1 MKYNKLLPLLIPVLS
16 FVLLEVFYFKPKF
29 IYAIAVILNLSVIY
43 AIRRFS
49 KAGGIDKRWFNFII
63 FPCSLLLSSIFYTV
77 FLSSKLLIQLIF
89 IADTVLLYVYLKYV
103 YYYLV
108 RPVSYEVFSI
118 ENISSYGNFL
128 FFFLAS
134 AAIFGLQSFLN
145 VKNWLLMIIMLVVIL
160 LAVYQNIWAN
170 KIDLKKSAIYLFV
183 CCLVLIE
190 VFWSISFLPINYNVA
205 GLALAICYYILSGL
219 VKYHL
224 LGILDKNKIKLYLGF
239 GLSGIFIILL
249 TAKWL

>member
-1 MKYNKLLPLLIPVLS
+1 MKYNRLLPLLIPL
-16 FVLLEVFYFKPKF
+16 FTLVLLEVFSFKPKF
-29 IYAIAVILNLSVIY
+29 IYAIVVILNLSIIY

-49 KAGGIDKRWFNFII
+49 KAGGIDKKWFNFII
-63 FPCSLLLSSIFYTV
+63 FPCLLFLSSIFYAI

-128 FFFLAS
+128 SFFLAS
-134 AAIFGLQSFLN
+134 SAIFGLQSFLN
-145 VKNWLLMIIMLVVIL
+145 IKIWLLMIIILVVIL
-160 LAVYQNIWAN
+160 LVVYQNIWAN

-190 VFWSISFLPINYNVA
+190 VFWSIAFLPVNFNVA
-205 GLALAICYYILSGL
+205 GLVLAICYYILSGL
-219 VKYHL
+219 IKYHL
-224 LGILDKNKIKLYLGF
+224 LGSLDKNKIKLYLGF
-239 GLSGIFIILL
+239 GLSGIFIILF